1 MLSFDRF
8 TIKAQEVVKNAF
20 DSAQRHSHQQI
31 EPEHMLQA
39 ILSTPDNVGLI
50 VLKKIIGNPRQF
62 QQAVEDLLNQLP
74 KISGSVGQAYLSK
87 KSDKLFQKAE
97 EYAQQFQDEYLSA
110 EHILLG
116 IVDTA
121 SSELKTLLKTNGITT
136 ETLLSAL
143 KEIRGSQNVRDQS
156 PEDKY
161 QALKRYCRN
170 LNELARKGKLDP
182 VIGREEEIRRVLQVL
197 ARRTKNNPVLIG
209 EPGVGKTAIA
219 EGLALR
225 IVAGDVPEGMRD
237 KQILAL
243 DMGALIAG
251 AKFRGEFEDRLKSV
265 IREITESDGQIILFI
280 DEIHTVVGAGAAEGS
295 VDASNLLKP
304 ALARG
309 ELRSIGAT
317 TLNEYRKYIE
327 KDKALE
333 RRLQPI
339 LIAEPS
345 LEDAISVLRGIKER
359 YEIHHGI
366 RIKDAALVAAVELS
380 HRYITD
386 RFLPDKAIDLID
398 EAASR
403 LRLEIDSLP
412 AELDEVERKI
422 SQLEIESRALAKE
435 KDVKSSQE
443 RLKDIQQDLA
453 ELKDKA
459 AVLRGRWQAE
469 KNHLTRINNLKKQID
484 ENRQAAEK
492 AERDGNWEKA
502 AQLKHAELP
511 ALEKEL
517 EKEKQ
522 TLKNLGHG
530 HQLLREE
537 VTEEDIAEI
546 VSKWTHIPVSRLVE
560 SERRKL
566 LKIEEKLHERV
577 VGQDVA
583 IKAVANAVRR
593 ARAGLQDENRPL
605 ATFIFTGSTGVGK
618 TELAKALAELLF
630 NDENALVR
638 IDMSEYMEK
647 HSVSRLIGAPPGYVG
662 YEEGGQLTE
671 AIRRKPYSVVL
682 LDEIEK
688 AHDDVFNILLQ
699 VLEDG
704 RLTDNKGQTV
714 NFKNTIIIMTSN
726 LGSQSIMNQASGVN
740 EDNINV
746 VYANIQETVLSQ
758 LHERLKPEFLNRVD
772 EVVVFTPLLP
782 SQINDIVQLQFNRLS
797 KRIEHM
803 GYQVSLSDEAR
814 EKIGKASWDPI
825 YGARPVK
832 RMIQKH
838 ILDPLAVE
846 ILSGKFKPG
855 DKINVTVEN
864 GTIQFKKS

>member
-1 MLSFDRF
+1 MSFDRF

-855 DKINVTVEN
+855 DKINVTVES

>member
-855 DKINVTVEN
+855 DKINVTVES